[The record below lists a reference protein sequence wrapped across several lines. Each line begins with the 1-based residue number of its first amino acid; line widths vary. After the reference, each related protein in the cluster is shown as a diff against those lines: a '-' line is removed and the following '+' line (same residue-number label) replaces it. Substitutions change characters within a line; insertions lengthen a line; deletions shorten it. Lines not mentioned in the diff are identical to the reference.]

1 MKENPKIPI
10 VKTSKQD
17 VPVATQQILS
27 YHEGRRHMIIDEIHR
42 FRNLLDS
49 HMNFPSFFRVVEV
62 LQIAREEIL
71 WYFHHYDKDLAG
83 NLRFKKKDV
92 KVLDS
97 RMGELIWAF
106 KMCWLDIDRN
116 KQGIIFNN

>member
-71 WYFHHYDKDLAG
+71 WYYHHYDKDLAG